1 MTDISVLPA
10 SQLLKLVSEFQV
22 LHVVFYRFHNQHRV
36 AVWWRYVALLHL
48 KVRQIIIKAED
59 ISVTK
64 KIKARERLRAEACQI
79 ARYLIKKQ
87 IFKKLYYEVNSI
99 IALGQF
105 VTLGLAL
112 LGSLSAL
119 YPHILQI
126 HRLGVSILPSRAP
139 VRIQET
145 AADDDLGEEIVFNN
159 EDFKV
164 ETYKLPVLDAE
175 LEPPNNQGHTR
186 KETAKSER
194 NQAGEKAV
202 GLSSDKVKRSKSKK
216 SKKEK
221 SKKSRSAIDDIFG

>member
-1 MTDISVLPA
+1 MAEISVLPA

-48 KVRQIIIKAED
+48 KVRQIVIKAEN
-59 ISVTK
+59 IAVTK

-87 IFKKLYYEVNSI
+87 IFKRLYYEVNSI

-126 HRLGVSILPSRAP
+126 YQLAQSILPSRAP
-139 VRIQET
+139 LRIQET
-145 AADDDLGEEIVFNN
+145 AADDDLGEEIVFNS
-159 EDFKV
+159 EDIKV
-164 ETYKLPVLDAE
+164 ETYRSPVLDAGPE
-175 LEPPNNQGHTR
+175 FLANESQYR
-186 KETAKSER
+186 KDTLKSER
-194 NQAGEKAV
+194 QQTGEGAV
-202 GLSSDKVKRSKSKK
+202 ALSSDKVKKSKSKK
-216 SKKEK
+216 SKKDK
-221 SKKSRSAIDDIFG
+221 SKRKKSAIDDIFG